1 MRAIFTTYAVI
12 NIADLPLIDFAQ
24 VGETNENTIRKS
36 LDESQFVIKWNTT
49 PSFISDKT
57 VKPIETLTHSE
68 AIALMST
75 SAWSEPIEKEN
86 ENKTEEIT
94 GEIPEL

>member
-1 MRAIFTTYAVI
+1 MKKQAETYAII
-12 NIADLPLIDFAQ
+12 NIADLSNIDFSQ

-36 LDESQFVIKWNTT
+36 VDESQFVLKWNST

-68 AIALMST
+68 ALVLMAT
-75 SAWSEPIEKEN
+75 DAWSEPIEKSN
-86 ENKTEEIT
+86 EDQTEEFK
-94 GEIPEL
+94 GEIPNL

>member
-1 MRAIFTTYAVI
+1 MKKAAETYAII
-12 NIADLPLIDFAQ
+12 NIADLPNIDFSQ
-24 VGETNENTIRKS
+24 VGETSENTIRKS
-36 LDESQFVIKWNTT
+36 LDELQFVIKWNTT

-68 AIALMST
+68 ALALMST
-75 SAWSEPIEKEN
+75 SAWSKPFEKDN